1 MYTDIAHGG
10 RPHVAASDWPYQFPS
25 SVTDP
30 YIVHTDGDA
39 YELLYGMDPR
49 KHNDIHADTD
59 GDGLSDFQEQIFG
72 TNPFVND
79 TDRDGV
85 NELKEGEDS
94 TDPLNDLDF
103 LVGDGSRRNHLRRL
117 LSYGTV
123 PITLMIG
130 DPSLSYSERYIIC
143 VGTIEHAATEFGVVS
158 YGTYNFCA
166 GVYPITVRHLDSNQA
181 VPDYDYAADVSFPT
195 DPNFHV
201 VVKDPDEL
209 LGDFNDVDTGEG
221 IDRTIGKVAYLVIK
235 QNNRDCGYETCVE
248 CNSNTTCQWTQ
259 GFCEVYQ
266 FSRTMLPR
274 NSPMIVH
281 VINAIFGQQ
290 RSVRKV

>member
-10 RPHVAASDWPYQFPS
+10 RPHVAASDWPYQFPL

-30 YIVHTDGDA
+30 YIVDTDGDLLTDA

-130 DPSLSYSERYIIC
+130 DPSLSHSE
-143 VGTIEHAATEFGVVS
+143 
-158 YGTYNFCA
+158 
-166 GVYPITVRHLDSNQA
+166 
-181 VPDYDYAADVSFPT
+181 
-195 DPNFHV
+195 
-201 VVKDPDEL
+201 
-209 LGDFNDVDTGEG
+209 
-221 IDRTIGKVAYLVIK
+221 VILFAWE
-235 QNNRDCGYETCVE
+235 Q
-248 CNSNTTCQWTQ
+248 
-259 GFCEVYQ
+259 
-266 FSRTMLPR
+266 
-274 NSPMIVH
+274 
-281 VINAIFGQQ
+281 
-290 RSVRKV
+290 